1 MKQHEALGLALRS
14 PLKANTKLVL
24 ITIIYKLDFSTWE
37 PKPMSV
43 SYIKSALNDSLST
56 ATIER
61 IFGELRKLSLIQR
74 IDTGRADKVR
84 SIYLNLKVLR
94 TYADSSPQSEGIPQR
109 EAIPQSE
116 GIPQR
121 DGISSPPQREGIPQS
136 EGLNPSER
144 GSEPLSVRDNNNQ
157 LNNQSNN
164 LIEENKSLNGARET
178 WGSREV
184 RGDNS
189 SFWGT
194 SSGRGLRPATQP
206 RRQKTHQEKMQEA
219 KELMKR
225 TYAK

>member
-94 TYADSSPQSEGIPQR
+94 TYADSTPQSEGIH
-109 EAIPQSE
+109 
-116 GIPQR
+116 
-121 DGISSPPQREGIPQS
+121 QS
-136 EGLNPSER
+136 EGLSPSER

>member
-94 TYADSSPQSEGIPQR
+94 TYADSNPQSEGIPQR
-109 EAIPQSE
+109 
-116 GIPQR
+116 
-121 DGISSPPQREGIPQS
+121 

-164 LIEENKSLNGARET
+164 LIEQNKSLNSARET
-178 WGSREV
+178 WGSREAMK
-184 RGDNS
+184 DNS
-189 SFWGT
+189 SYWGT
-194 SSGRGLRPATQP
+194 SSGRGLTPATQP
-206 RRQKTHQEKMQEA
+206 RRQKTHQEKMAEA
-219 KELMKR
+219 RELMKR

>member
-1 MKQHEALGLALRS
+1 
-14 PLKANTKLVL
+14 
-24 ITIIYKLDFSTWE
+24 
-37 PKPMSV
+37 
-43 SYIKSALNDSLST
+43 
-56 ATIER
+56 
-61 IFGELRKLSLIQR
+61 
-74 IDTGRADKVR
+74 
-84 SIYLNLKVLR
+84 
-94 TYADSSPQSEGIPQR
+94 
-109 EAIPQSE
+109 
-116 GIPQR
+116 
-121 DGISSPPQREGIPQS
+121 
-136 EGLNPSER
+136 
-144 GSEPLSVRDNNNQ
+144 EPLSVRDNNNQ

-219 KELMKR
+219 QELMKR